1 MNKMKKMLN
10 DDNFERLA
18 SRSILDMPV
27 EIRLPVELVSGMQ
40 IAWDNSFPRG
50 QSQEQGGVLV
60 RDNKDS
66 YKWKAGK
73 AGTSGSF
80 IPNLDGSRAW
90 WALGQFWLA
99 VDNDEAAI
107 ICAQAGLEE
116 LGDDYADPMAIDDT
130 QMKLWVAQ
138 ERIQKGHLSDGAD
151 MMLRI
156 LQSRLHL
163 YAEQRKHGVKTHA
176 CVM

>member
-1 MNKMKKMLN
+1 MKKMPN
-10 DDNFERLA
+10 DDSIQQKPMPITQPTELT
-18 SRSILDMPV
+18 RS
-27 EIRLPVELVSGMQ
+27 
-40 IAWDNSFPRG
+40 
-50 QSQEQGGVLV
+50 
-60 RDNKDS
+60 
-66 YKWKAGK
+66 
-73 AGTSGSF
+73 
-80 IPNLDGSRAW
+80 GSRAW

-130 QMKLWVAQ
+130 RMKLWVAQ

-163 YAEQRKHGVKTHA
+163 YAEQRKHGAQAHG
-176 CVM
+176 